1 MPVVQPYL
9 KPFVGEGLLNNDVG
23 CAVLIDVE
31 RRQRQS
37 CLIGLEGEFIV
48 LASGDVELNPKEL
61 LTVEIAGI
69 QEAQRRLAFGRC
81 QNLPQQIC
89 AQKNLE
95 AALDCA
101 RPLTQHLPSRPAP
114 TKRGQRGKVRSG
126 R

>member
-69 QEAQRRLAFGRC
+69 KKHSAVWL
-81 QNLPQQIC
+81 LVVVKIC
-89 AQKNLE
+89 RNKSVLK
-95 AALDCA
+95 
-101 RPLTQHLPSRPAP
+101 RISKQHWTAP
-114 TKRGQRGKVRSG
+114 DP
-126 R
+126 